1 MELVKAEAGIWYLK
15 YESIRMQFIVTA
27 QLSEEENFWLKNLT
41 NDLQDKRIVNQ
52 LLEDYKAHKGD
63 IHYSSVM
70 DVIMRANKEM
80 FFKEDEKMCQAMME
94 FLQDRIDEM
103 VDKSKEDGIRIGE
116 CNGIRIGEEKGIL
129 LAKQVLR
136 MNTDGAD
143 YETIALKCMLTV
155 DEVKDIL
162 SY

>member
-1 MELVKAEAGIWYLK
+1 
-15 YESIRMQFIVTA
+15 
-27 QLSEEENFWLKNLT
+27 
-41 NDLQDKRIVNQ
+41 
-52 LLEDYKAHKGD
+52 
-63 IHYSSVM
+63 
-70 DVIMRANKEM
+70 
-80 FFKEDEKMCQAMME
+80 MCQAMME

-136 MNTDGAD
+136 MNADGAD